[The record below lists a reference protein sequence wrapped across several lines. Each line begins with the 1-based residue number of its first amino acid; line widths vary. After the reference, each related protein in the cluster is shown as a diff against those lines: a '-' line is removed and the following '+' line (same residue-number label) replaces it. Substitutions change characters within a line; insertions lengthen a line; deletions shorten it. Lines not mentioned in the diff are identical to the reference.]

1 MSAEPASLVTNLGP
15 RIAVIGN
22 SGSGK
27 SALARRLERRIG
39 GTWTDLDDIH
49 WLDKVG
55 VKRDEKEAKELVV
68 ALAAKPHWIIE
79 GVYGWL
85 AEAALPRATALIW
98 LDMSPQVCRDSL
110 AARGPWRGATAEQHA
125 DLLGWAENY
134 WQRTT
139 STSHAGH
146 LALFT
151 QFPNMKIRFGDRA
164 AVDDFV
170 AKLGR
175 VSP

>member
-1 MSAEPASLVTNLGP
+1 MMLGP
-15 RIAVIGN
+15 RVVIIGN

-27 SALARRLERRIG
+27 STLARQLESRVG
-39 GTWTDLDDIH
+39 GERTDLDHIH

-55 VKRDEKEAKELVV
+55 VKRDEEEAKERVA
-68 ALAAKPHWIIE
+68 ALAAKPSWIIE

-85 AEAALPRATALIW
+85 AEAAFARATSLIW

-110 AARGPWRGATAEQHA
+110 AVRGPWRGATAEQHA
-125 DLLGWAENY
+125 DFLVWAEDY

-139 STSHAGH
+139 STSFAGH
-146 LALFT
+146 QALFV
-151 QFPNMKIRFGDRA
+151 QFPNAKIRFGDRA

-170 AKLGR
+170 ANLGGTG
-175 VSP
+175 P